1 MSTSLGKDNM
11 NNDKALTVVEQKDVL
26 FYEDMITAVRASNGR
41 VYVPIK
47 PICDTLGIDWAS
59 QYQRINRD
67 EVLIAEKLTIVV
79 TTMDGR
85 QRPAVCL
92 PLDFVSG
99 FLFTVSAQRVKPELK
114 DRLVRYQRECYKVLS
129 QAFAEG
135 QLTASSSFDELLN
148 IDSPAVQAY

>member
-1 MSTSLGKDNM
+1 M

-99 FLFTVSAQRVKPELK
+99 FLFTVSAQRVKP
-114 DRLVRYQRECYKVLS
+114 
-129 QAFAEG
+129 
-135 QLTASSSFDELLN
+135 
-148 IDSPAVQAY
+148 